1 MGSARMG
8 GGEGGLALT
17 AEGIGAFVATHFPVA
32 APWVGFIETLEPG
45 RLVMRL
51 PFSAEHL
58 RPGGTIS
65 GPVLMT
71 LVDTAVYFLIL
82 AHRGPV
88 GLAVTSSL
96 HIDFLRKPRAA
107 DVVAHATFL
116 KDGRRLVV
124 GRVEMVQDGDPRP
137 VAHATATY
145 AMPEGA
151 EEGA

>member
-1 MGSARMG
+1 MCSAQR
-8 GGEGGLALT
+8 GERLALSV
-17 AEGIGAFVATHFPVA
+17 EELGAFMATHFPVA
-32 APWVGFIETLEPG
+32 VPWVGYVEALEPG
-45 RLVMRL
+45 RVVMRL
-51 PFSAEHL
+51 PFSDEHL

-65 GPVLMT
+65 GPSLMT

-96 HIDFLRKPRAA
+96 HIDFLRKPRPA
-107 DVVAHATFL
+107 DVVATATFL

-145 AMPEGA
+145 AMPDDAGEGP
-151 EEGA
+151 